1 MEQMDTPPPGVHRKY
16 NITRVD
22 GRPLDESFEGF
33 VLRLDKCGDP
43 AHVAACR
50 KAIWAYAMAIQRH
63 LPELAMDIFKRWG
76 PNQIEGWEHHY
87 CTGWPATDDFLIEM
101 AVAEALAGRGVW
113 VLVDNDRAA
122 RDLEVAIRTRLGG
135 VMGREQVGL
144 AMHQLVDVQAA
155 KPSLLRGLSTMR
167 LERVGTILVA
177 NPRRIEQFMREGDIR
192 AILNKKLFMR
202 SLPPIRLVSVETMGD

>member
-1 MEQMDTPPPGVHRKY
+1 MEQMDIPPPGVNRKY

-33 VLRLDKCGDP
+33 VLRLDQGGDP
-43 AHVAACR
+43 AHVAAGR
-50 KAIWAYAMAIQRH
+50 KAVLAYAMAIQRH
-63 LPELAMDIFKRWG
+63 LPELAMDILKRWG
-76 PNQIEGWEHHY
+76 PNQVEGWEHHY
-87 CTGWPATDDFLIEM
+87 CNGWPATDDFLIEM
-101 AVAEALAGRGVW
+101 TVAEAFAGRGVW

-155 KPSLLRGLSTMR
+155 KPSMVRGLSTMR
-167 LERVGTILVA
+167 LQGTGTILVA
-177 NPRRIEQFMREGDIR
+177 NPRRLKQFMREGDIR
-192 AILNKKLFMR
+192 VILNKRLFMR
-202 SLPPIRLVSVETMGD
+202 ALPPIRLVSVETMGD